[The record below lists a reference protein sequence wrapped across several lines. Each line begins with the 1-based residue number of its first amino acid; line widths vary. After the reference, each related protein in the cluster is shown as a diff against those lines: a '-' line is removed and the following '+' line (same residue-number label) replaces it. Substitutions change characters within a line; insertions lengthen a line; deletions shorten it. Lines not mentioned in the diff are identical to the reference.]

1 MLHWSVSRSS
11 TRSGYL
17 CVSPSWGAS
26 VVSPTVSSM
35 SSFDMCNS
43 LEDGTACRRTGHSG
57 SSGSM
62 SVA

>member
-1 MLHWSVSRSS
+1 MLHWSVMRNR
-11 TRSGYL
+11 TLSGYL
-17 CVSPSWGAS
+17 CVRPSWGAS

-35 SSFDMCNS
+35 SSFVMCS
-43 LEDGTACRRTGHSG
+43 SFELGTACFLTGHSG